1 MLVIAVPIGVNVGL
15 VAGYLG
21 GWVDYVLM
29 RLTDIF
35 LSIPPLVLAMS
46 IMGFLA
52 PTLINGMLA
61 VTVMWW
67 PWYARLI
74 YNVTRSEAGEGY
86 VLAAEVVGASTSHIL
101 FREILPN
108 CWPSILTKMT
118 LDIGFVI
125 LIASSLSFLGL
136 GVQPPTPDLGSM
148 VADGAKYMPDAWWLT
163 VFPAIAI
170 LLVVLGFN
178 LVGDGLREAF
188 GSRAMSAPTLAIR
201 DLRSPSAA
209 ARDGEVL
216 HGISLT
222 SSRARGGAGRRIRL
236 GQVGDGAPRAGPAAG
251 AGAASPGSSCSKGRD
266 LARSEREIARLR
278 GTRMSMIFQDPTSA
292 LNPTFT
298 IATSSTRCCRAA
310 QPGIQ
315 PARGRGIAE
324 AALADSRSRTRA
336 RARLLRLPAFGRHE
350 PAGDDRHGAGQ
361 PAGAADRRRARHGAR
376 RDGPGGDAETDA
388 RPHRKDHTAVLFI
401 SHNLGVVRE
410 FADRVYVIYTGR
422 MVEQGTTAQPFRRP
436 APSLYPRAALGGA
449 ADRRRR
455 HSRIA
460 ERSPDYFAPL
470 VVHPGCGEPGRAAR

>member
-1 MLVIAVPIGVNVGL
+1 MSAIDSTAPKPARSGSRAWYIFRSNPLAVVGLFIVAAIVFIAVFADFIVPHPEHLGPIGDFTQMSAPPGGDYLFGTDTIGRDLLTRIAYAYRLALIMAVVVLVIAVPVGVIVGL

-29 RLTDIF
+29 RITDIF

-74 YNVTRSEAGEGY
+74 YNVTRSEAREGY
-86 VLAAEVVGASTSHIL
+86 VLAAETVGASTFHIL

-188 GSRAMSAPTLAIR
+188 ET
-201 DLRSPSAA
+201 
-209 ARDGEVL
+209 EV
-216 HGISLT
+216 
-222 SSRARGGAGRRIRL
+222 
-236 GQVGDGAPRAGPAAG
+236 
-251 AGAASPGSSCSKGRD
+251 
-266 LARSEREIARLR
+266 
-278 GTRMSMIFQDPTSA
+278 
-292 LNPTFT
+292 
-298 IATSSTRCCRAA
+298 
-310 QPGIQ
+310 
-315 PARGRGIAE
+315 
-324 AALADSRSRTRA
+324 
-336 RARLLRLPAFGRHE
+336 
-350 PAGDDRHGAGQ
+350 
-361 PAGAADRRRARHGAR
+361 
-376 RDGPGGDAETDA
+376 
-388 RPHRKDHTAVLFI
+388 
-401 SHNLGVVRE
+401 
-410 FADRVYVIYTGR
+410 
-422 MVEQGTTAQPFRRP
+422 
-436 APSLYPRAALGGA
+436 
-449 ADRRRR
+449 
-455 HSRIA
+455 
-460 ERSPDYFAPL
+460 
-470 VVHPGCGEPGRAAR
+470 